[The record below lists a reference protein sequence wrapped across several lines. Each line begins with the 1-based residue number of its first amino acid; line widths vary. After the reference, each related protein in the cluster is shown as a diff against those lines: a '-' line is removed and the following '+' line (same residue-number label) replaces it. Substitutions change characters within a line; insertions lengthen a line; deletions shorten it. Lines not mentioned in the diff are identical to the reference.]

1 MEYGRPAQ
9 RARATTQGMVA
20 RAGQG
25 RSDRGGRSAPP
36 HITVV
41 HAAELQIVSE
51 SRRAQRRYGQAVIER
66 LPSSAEPAPAAPQGA
81 GAAPGTVAALVASAA
96 EGDQVAWDAL
106 VSRYGGLVWSIA
118 RSHRLG
124 PADAADVS
132 QTVWLR
138 LVEHLHSLRD
148 PEHVGGWLATT
159 TRHECL
165 RVIRRAGRE
174 LPNDEAAVEVPISP
188 DQSPEWLVLSDES
201 RRLVWLALTRLST
214 RCQTLLRALSAAPD
228 ASYAEIAA
236 ALEMPI
242 GSIGPT
248 RMRCLEHL
256 RRQLVSDGA
265 MSETGEW

>member
-1 MEYGRPAQ
+1 MQSDRS
-9 RARATTQGMVA
+9 ARATTQGMAA
-20 RAGQG
+20 RARRG
-25 RSDRGGRSAPP
+25 RSGHGGRSAPTHVLVRRRDAP
-36 HITVV
+36 IG
-41 HAAELQIVSE
+41 
-51 SRRAQRRYGQAVIER
+51 SRCQSCRRRYGRAVIER
-66 LPSSAEPAPAAPQGA
+66 LPSPAAEPAPAA
-81 GAAPGTVAALVASAA
+81 APPTVSALVAAA
-96 EGDQVAWDAL
+96 ADGDQVAWDSL
-106 VSRYGGLVWSIA
+106 VTRYGGLVWSIA

-138 LVEHLHSLRD
+138 LVEHLRSLRD

-174 LPNDEAAVEVPISP
+174 LPDEDAAMEVPVSP
-188 DQSPEWLVLSDES
+188 EQSPEWLVLSDES
-201 RRLVWLALTRLST
+201 RRLVWVALGRLSI

-236 ALEMPI
+236 ALDMPI

-256 RRQLVSDGA
+256 RRELVSDGA

>member
-1 MEYGRPAQ
+1 MEFSSQAR
-9 RARATTQGMVA
+9 RARATTQGMA
-20 RAGQG
+20 AGAG
-25 RSDRGGRSAPP
+25 PGWSDRGGRSAPP
-36 HITVV
+36 HAAAVQS
-41 HAAELQIVSE
+41 AELQIASGSHRVP
-51 SRRAQRRYGQAVIER
+51 RRYGQAVIEP
-66 LPSSAEPAPAAPQGA
+66 LPRAA
-81 GAAPGTVAALVASAA
+81 AAPGTVAALVASAGD
-96 EGDQVAWDAL
+96 GDQVAWDAL

-138 LVEHLHSLRD
+138 LVEHLRSLRD

-174 LPNDEAAVEVPISP
+174 LPNDDAAAEVPVSP
-188 DQSPEWLVLSDES
+188 DESPEWLVLSDES
-201 RRLVWLALTRLST
+201 RRLVWLALTRLSQ

-236 ALEMPI
+236 ALDMPI

>member
-1 MEYGRPAQ
+1 MEFSSQAR
-9 RARATTQGMVA
+9 RARATTQGMA
-20 RAGQG
+20 ASAGPG
-25 RSDRGGRSAPP
+25 WSDRGGRSAPP
-36 HITVV
+36 HVAV
-41 HAAELQIVSE
+41 QSPELQLAYGSHRVS
-51 SRRAQRRYGQAVIER
+51 RRYGQAVIEP
-66 LPSSAEPAPAAPQGA
+66 LPRAA
-81 GAAPGTVAALVASAA
+81 AAPGTVAALVAAA
-96 EGDQVAWDAL
+96 VDGDQVAWDAL

-138 LVEHLHSLRD
+138 LVEHLRTLRD

-174 LPNDEAAVEVPISP
+174 LPNDDAAVEIPISP
-188 DQSPEWLVLSDES
+188 DESPEWLVLSDES
-201 RRLVWLALTRLST
+201 RRLVWLALTRLSQ

-236 ALEMPI
+236 ALDMPI

>member
-1 MEYGRPAQ
+1 MEFHRT
-9 RARATTQGMVA
+9 ARLACATTQGMAAHVK
-20 RAGQG
+20 RG
-25 RSDRGGRSAPP
+25 RSASGGRSAPP
-36 HITVV
+36 RVV
-41 HAAELQIVSE
+41 PHTSVVPLAVEC
-51 SRRAQRRYGQAVIER
+51 RGGRRRYGRAVIDR
-66 LPSSAEPAPAAPQGA
+66 LPPATGSASPAE
-81 GAAPGTVAALVASAA
+81 PGTVAVLVAAA
-96 EGDQVAWDAL
+96 ADGDQGAWDSL
-106 VSRYGGLVWSIA
+106 VSRYAGLVWSIA

-138 LVEHLHSLRD
+138 LVEHLRSLRD

-174 LPNDEAAVEVPISP
+174 LPDEDAAADIPGSS

-201 RRLVWLALTRLST
+201 RRLVWLALARLSI
-214 RCQTLLRALSAAPD
+214 RCQTLLRALSTSPD
-228 ASYAEIAA
+228 ASYAEIAG

-256 RRQLVSDGA
+256 RRQLISDGA
-265 MSETGEW
+265 LSETGEW

>member
-1 MEYGRPAQ
+1 MIDRLPPA
-9 RARATTQGMVA
+9 
-20 RAGQG
+20 AG
-25 RSDRGGRSAPP
+25 SAS
-36 HITVV
+36 
-41 HAAELQIVSE
+41 AAE
-51 SRRAQRRYGQAVIER
+51 
-66 LPSSAEPAPAAPQGA
+66 
-81 GAAPGTVAALVASAA
+81 PGTVAALVAAA
-96 EGDQVAWDAL
+96 ADGDQVAWDSL
-106 VSRYGGLVWSIA
+106 VTRYAGLVWSIA

-138 LVEHLHSLRD
+138 LVEHLRSLRN

-159 TRHECL
+159 ARHECL

-174 LPNDEAAVEVPISP
+174 LPDEDAAVELPISP

-201 RRLVWLALTRLST
+201 RRLVWLALGRLST
-214 RCQTLLRALSAAPD
+214 RCQTLLRALSASPD
-228 ASYAEIAA
+228 SSYADIAA
-236 ALEMPI
+236 ALDMPI

-256 RRQLVSDGA
+256 RRQLVTDGA

>member
-1 MEYGRPAQ
+1 MESATA
-9 RARATTQGMVA
+9 ARHALATTQGMAASV
-20 RAGQG
+20 RWG
-25 RSDRGGRSAPP
+25 RSDRGGRSAPS
-36 HITVV
+36 HVV
-41 HAAELQIVSE
+41 VLPCIDRIVSGCPE
-51 SRRAQRRYGQAVIER
+51 GPRRYGRAVIER
-66 LPSSAEPAPAAPQGA
+66 LPPPAAQPGRA
-81 GAAPGTVAALVASAA
+81 AAPGTVSALVAAA
-96 EGDQVAWDAL
+96 ADGDQVAWDSL

-138 LVEHLHSLRD
+138 LVEHLRSLRD

-174 LPNDEAAVEVPISP
+174 LPDEDAAMEVPISP
-188 DQSPEWLVLSDES
+188 EQSPEWLVLSDES
-201 RRLVWLALTRLST
+201 RRLVWLALGRLSI

-256 RRQLVSDGA
+256 RRTLVSDGA
-265 MSETGEW
+265 MSESGEW

>member
-1 MEYGRPAQ
+1 MELDRTAKQ
-9 RARATTQGMVA
+9 ARATTQGMA
-20 RAGQG
+20 APLGRG
-25 RSDRGGRSAPP
+25 RSDRGGRSAPSRP
-36 HITVV
+36 VGRPTWAPV
-41 HAAELQIVSE
+41 ATGCAEG
-51 SRRAQRRYGQAVIER
+51 RRRYGRAVIDR
-66 LPSSAEPAPAAPQGA
+66 LPAADSVSPAAPVS
-81 GAAPGTVAALVASAA
+81 VAELVASAA
-96 EGDQVAWDAL
+96 DGDQAAWDSL
-106 VSRYGGLVWSIA
+106 VSRYAGLVWSIA

-138 LVEHLHSLRD
+138 LVEHLRSLRD

-174 LPNDEAAVEVPISP
+174 LPDEDAAVEMPVSP
-188 DQSPEWLVLSDES
+188 DQSPEWLVLSEES
-201 RRLVWLALTRLST
+201 RRLVWLALARLSI
-214 RCQTLLRALSAAPD
+214 RCQTLLRALSVSPD

-236 ALEMPI
+236 ALDMPI

-248 RMRCLEHL
+248 RMRCLENL

-265 MSETGEW
+265 MTETGEW

>member
-1 MEYGRPAQ
+1 MEFSSQARQ
-9 RARATTQGMVA
+9 ARATTQGMA
-20 RAGQG
+20 ASAGPG
-25 RSDRGGRSAPP
+25 WSDRGGRSAPP
-36 HITVV
+36 HVAV
-41 HAAELQIVSE
+41 QSAELQLAYGPHRVS
-51 SRRAQRRYGQAVIER
+51 RRYGQAVIEP
-66 LPSSAEPAPAAPQGA
+66 LPRTA
-81 GAAPGTVAALVASAA
+81 AAPGTVAALVAAA
-96 EGDQVAWDAL
+96 VDGDQVAWDAL

-138 LVEHLHSLRD
+138 LVEHLRSLRD

-174 LPNDEAAVEVPISP
+174 LPNDDAAVEIPISP
-188 DQSPEWLVLSDES
+188 DESPEWLVLSDES
-201 RRLVWLALTRLST
+201 RRLVWLALTRLSQ

-236 ALEMPI
+236 ALDMPI